1 MFFMRSIIN
10 ATVLHLQLLQILLQ
24 PALAPQLHAC
34 FDHCHAFE
42 KAHATAH
49 GCCGK
54 EDCGGSKKSPNS
66 DSHSHHNC
74 TSCPICDVL
83 TAPRVPAVICSL
95 QLVTLLTRLDPAA
108 TLPVFALPAIL
119 QPQPEIHVR
128 ADEETRYEF
137 VGRVVATC
145 QRAAIMKIG
154 FITEPPPRG
163 GG

>member
-1 MFFMRSIIN
+1 
-10 ATVLHLQLLQILLQ
+10 LQILLQ

-34 FDHCHAFE
+34 FDHCHALQ

-108 TLPVFALPAIL
+108 AAPRTALCMSCNRLSLLTLIHARPCRYSPAAKCDAFRCLP
-119 QPQPEIHVR
+119 E
-128 ADEETRYEF
+128 
-137 VGRVVATC
+137 
-145 QRAAIMKIG
+145 
-154 FITEPPPRG
+154 
-163 GG
+163 